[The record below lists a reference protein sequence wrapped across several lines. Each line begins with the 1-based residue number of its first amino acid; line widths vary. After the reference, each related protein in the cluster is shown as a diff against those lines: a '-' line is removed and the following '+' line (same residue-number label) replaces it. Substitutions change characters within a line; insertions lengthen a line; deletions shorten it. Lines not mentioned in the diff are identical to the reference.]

1 MIRNLIF
8 MVCLM
13 AMACKQNR
21 VELKGDT
28 NMPMASSEQMEMEP
42 PLTAEPPA
50 PPIVAEVPENK
61 IIKTGEVRM
70 EVLNLED
77 AKKKLDTLI
86 KVLKGYYENE
96 TYTSEGNQ
104 NTFRLIIR
112 IPHAKF
118 DSTMLVLEKGPG
130 RILFS
135 NINLSDVTEEYTDV
149 TIRLKNHLAY
159 LEQYR
164 NILKKANRIE
174 DIMAVQE
181 KIRVLEEE
189 IDSKEGRLKYLDDQV
204 AYSTLT
210 VEMME
215 WKTTHNG
222 EEPVYLIKVVNAFK
236 EGLQLLFD
244 MILWLIWIWPIG
256 LVFLI
261 IYLFRKVIINKFR
274 KGKGDTK
281 NVL

>member
-86 KVLKGYYENE
+86 KVLKGYYESE

-112 IPHAKF
+112 IPHEKF
-118 DSTMLVLEKGPG
+118 DTTMAALEKGPG

-222 EEPVYLIKVVNAFK
+222 EEPVFLIKVVNAFK
-236 EGLQLLFD
+236 EGIQMFFD
-244 MILWLIWIWPIG
+244 MLLWLIGIWPIVVAMA
-256 LVFLI
+256 LLI
-261 IYLFRKVIINKFR
+261 IFRKAILVRIRFKSR
-274 KGKGDTK
+274 TK
-281 NVL
+281 A

>member
-86 KVLKGYYENE
+86 KELKGYYESE

-112 IPHAKF
+112 IPHEKF
-118 DSTMLVLEKGPG
+118 DTTMAALEKGPG

-222 EEPVYLIKVVNAFK
+222 EEPVFLIKVVNAFK
-236 EGLQLLFD
+236 EGIQMFFD
-244 MILWLIWIWPIG
+244 MLLWLIGIWPIVVAMA
-256 LVFLI
+256 LLI
-261 IYLFRKVIINKFR
+261 IFRKAILVRIRFKSR
-274 KGKGDTK
+274 TK
-281 NVL
+281 A

>member
-1 MIRNLIF
+1 
-8 MVCLM
+8 M

-222 EEPVYLIKVVNAFK
+222 EEPVFLIKVVNAFK
-236 EGLQLLFD
+236 EGIQMFFD
-244 MILWLIWIWPIG
+244 MLLWLIGIWPIVVAMA
-256 LVFLI
+256 LLI
-261 IYLFRKVIINKFR
+261 IFRKAILVRIRFKSR
-274 KGKGDTK
+274 TK
-281 NVL
+281 A

>member
-1 MIRNLIF
+1 

-86 KVLKGYYENE
+86 KELKGYYESE

-112 IPHAKF
+112 IPHEKF
-118 DSTMLVLEKGPG
+118 DTTMAALEKGPG

-222 EEPVYLIKVVNAFK
+222 EEPVFLIKVVNAFK
-236 EGLQLLFD
+236 EGIQMFFD
-244 MILWLIWIWPIG
+244 MLLWLIGIWPIVVAMA
-256 LVFLI
+256 LLI
-261 IYLFRKVIINKFR
+261 IFRKAILVRIRFKSR
-274 KGKGDTK
+274 TK
-281 NVL
+281 A